1 MLKALLV
8 LLIIAAGFI
17 VGPLW
22 SGQTGY
28 VMIAV
33 SGYTIETSLIV
44 LVVAVILLLLAF
56 WFIEWLLR
64 KILAGSRLSSSW
76 LQRRRIKKGDK
87 HFNNALNS
95 WLSHDYAEARNQ
107 AEQAAGYIRA
117 PQQAYLLAAMAANAL
132 HDSAGYQRLLTK
144 ADAAGDDDK
153 ELPLRLAEVESAAPE
168 NAQKQ
173 LQQLLQQHP
182 RHPGVLRVAAK
193 TFYRHQLWS
202 ELRLL
207 LPALAKKNLIEP
219 RVLLNYTQKSY
230 HAYFA
235 AAQQDTAEL
244 HKRWRDLDRQ
254 LRQDT
259 AVRLEYIHALLETQ
273 QQEEA
278 AKVAIKGLRKGYLE
292 PIDLLLGQS
301 QFNWQ
306 GSALLTEHIQ
316 QLVKKQPDDAN
327 ALALLGLLAMQQDD
341 YDLAER
347 ALRKALELYPNKRF
361 YQLLGDTYLAAEQSA
376 KALAAYKAASQQ
388 NV

>member
-1 MLKALLV
+1 MFKALLL
-8 LLIIAAGFI
+8 LLIIVAGFI

-33 SGYTIETSLIV
+33 SGYTVETSLVV
-44 LVVAVILLLLAF
+44 LAMAVILLLLVF
-56 WFIEWLLR
+56 WLIEWLLR

-76 LQRRRIKKGDK
+76 LQRRRLKKGDTQLSSA
-87 HFNNALNS
+87 FNS
-95 WLSHDYAEARNQ
+95 WLTHDYAKAQEQ
-107 AEQAAGYIRA
+107 AEQATSNLKR
-117 PQQAYLLAAMAANAL
+117 PQQAYLLAAMAANAR
-132 HDSAGYQRLLTK
+132 HDSVSYQRLLEK
-144 ADAAGDDDK
+144 ANSAEDDK
-153 ELPLRLAEVESAAPE
+153 QLPLLLAEAESAAPKE
-168 NAQKQ
+168 AQQQ
-173 LQQLLQQHP
+173 LQHLLKQYP

-193 TFYRHQLWS
+193 TFYRHQQWS
-202 ELRLL
+202 ELRPL
-207 LPALAKKNLIEP
+207 LPELAKKNLIEP
-219 RVLLNYTQKSY
+219 RLLLSYTQKSY
-230 HAYFA
+230 QAYFA
-235 AAQQDTAEL
+235 VAQEDPTEL

-259 AVRLEYIHALLETQ
+259 SVRLEYIRALLDNQ

-301 QFNWQ
+301 QFDWQ

-316 QLVKKQPDDAN
+316 QMVKKQPDDAN
-327 ALALLGLLAMQQDD
+327 ALALLGLLAMQQNDH
-341 YDLAER
+341 DLAER

-376 KALAAYKAASQQ
+376 KALAAYKAASQ
-388 NV
+388 